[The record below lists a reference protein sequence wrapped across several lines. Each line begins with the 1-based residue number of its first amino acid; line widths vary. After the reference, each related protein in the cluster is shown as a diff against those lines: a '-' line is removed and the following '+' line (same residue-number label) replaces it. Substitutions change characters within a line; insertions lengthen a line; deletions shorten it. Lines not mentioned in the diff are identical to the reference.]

1 MLLLV
6 LDVDICEIELSKRLV
21 WIGSQELFL
30 ELLEFVFDSV
40 IDRVAAVYLLLA
52 LFDTLQILLMILDLI
67 GVLPKGR

>member
-6 LDVDICEIELSKRLV
+6 LDVDICELELSKRLV

-40 IDRVAAVYLLLA
+40 INRVAAIYLLLA
-52 LFDTLQILLMILDLI
+52 LFNTLQILLMILYLM

>member
-6 LDVDICEIELSKRLV
+6 LDVDICELELSKRLV

-40 IDRVAAVYLLLA
+40 INRVAAIYLLLA
-52 LFDTLQILLMILDLI
+52 LFNTLQILLMILDLM